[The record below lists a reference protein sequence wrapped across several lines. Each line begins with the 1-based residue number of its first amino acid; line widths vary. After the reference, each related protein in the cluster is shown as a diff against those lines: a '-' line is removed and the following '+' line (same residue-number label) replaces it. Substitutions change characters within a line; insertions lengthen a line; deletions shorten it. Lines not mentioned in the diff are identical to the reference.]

1 MLDMYTWGIK
11 AASLYCLVVVAYIIV
26 RNIFK
31 VLQGQDDF
39 HTLLQVALLIPSAI
53 FLFDLWY
60 ML

>member
-1 MLDMYTWGIK
+1 MYTWGIK
-11 AASLYCLVVVAYIIV
+11 AASLYCFAVVAYIIA

-31 VLQGQDDF
+31 ALKGQDDF
-39 HTLLQVALLIPSAI
+39 HTLLQVALLIPASI